1 MRLRQ
6 IALVAD
12 HLQPVVD
19 DLCAVLGI
27 RVSFNDPGVGTYG
40 LENAVMPIGDTFL
53 EVVAPVRPDTTAGR
67 YLERRGGNGGYMV
80 ILQSEDLDA
89 DRARFVELGVRV
101 VAQLDRPHAR
111 GTHLHPRDVG
121 GAILS
126 VDDMDPPESWEWAG
140 PNWREAV
147 DTSLVSGI
155 TGVAIQGHDAGALA
169 DRWAQVLGREVET
182 DGAARDINLEEGGI
196 RFVQALDER
205 GEGVS
210 TVRLATT
217 DPDEVMRRA
226 EARGL
231 LDADG
236 RVVICGTVFDLDG

>member
-6 IALVAD
+6 IALVAE

-27 RVSFNDPGVGTYG
+27 RVSFNDPGVGTFG

-53 EVVAPVRPDTTAGR
+53 EVVAPVQPDTTAGR
-67 YLERRGGNGGYMV
+67 YLERRGGDGGYMV

-89 DRARFVELGVRV
+89 DRARFVRLGIRV

-140 PNWREAV
+140 PDWQSSV
-147 DTSLVSGI
+147 DTSLVTAI
-155 TGVAIQGHDAGALA
+155 TGVAIQSHDPGGLA
-169 DRWAQVLGREVET
+169 DRWAEVLGREVDT
-182 DGAARDINLEEGGI
+182 VGVARDINLEEGGI

-205 GEGVS
+205 GDGVS
-210 TVRLATT
+210 TVRLAANDPEEVLRRAAERDLV
-217 DPDEVMRRA
+217 DPD
-226 EARGL
+226 
-231 LDADG
+231 G
-236 RVVICGTVFDLDG
+236 RIVICGTVFDLDD

>member
-6 IALVAD
+6 IALVAE
-12 HLQPVVD
+12 HLHPVID
-19 DLCAVLGI
+19 DLCAVFGI
-27 RVSFNDPGVGTYG
+27 RVAFNDPGVATYG

-67 YLERRGGNGGYMV
+67 YLERRGGDGGYMV
-80 ILQSEDLDA
+80 ILQSDDLDA
-89 DRARFVELGVRV
+89 DRARFLELEIRI

-140 PNWREAV
+140 LDWQAAV
-147 DTSLVSGI
+147 DTSLVTAI
-155 TGVAIQGHDAGALA
+155 TGVAIQAHDAGALA
-169 DRWAQVLGREVET
+169 SRWAEVLGYEVET
-182 DGAARDINLEEGGI
+182 DGAARDINLEQGSI

-210 TVRLATT
+210 TVLLATK
-217 DPDEVMRRA
+217 DPDEVIRRA

>member
-12 HLQPVVD
+12 YLQPVVD
-19 DLCAVLGI
+19 DLCAVFGI

-89 DRARFVELGVRV
+89 DRARFDALGVRV
-101 VAQLDRPHAR
+101 VAKLDRPHAR

-140 PNWREAV
+140 PDWQAAV
-147 DTSLVSGI
+147 DTSLVTAI
-155 TGVAIQGHDAGALA
+155 TGVAIQAHDAGSLA
-169 DRWAQVLGREVET
+169 DRWAEVLGCEVAT
-182 DGAARDINLEEGGI
+182 DGVARDINLDEGGI
-196 RFVQALDER
+196 RFVPALDER
-205 GEGVS
+205 GDGVS
-210 TVRLATT
+210 TVRLATN
-217 DPDEVMRRA
+217 DAEEVVRRA

-236 RVVICGTVFDLDG
+236 RVVICGTVFDLEG

>member
-6 IALVAD
+6 IALVAG

-27 RVSFNDPGVGTYG
+27 RVSFNDPGVGAYG

-53 EVVAPVRPDTTAGR
+53 EVVAPVRLDTTAGR

-80 ILQSEDLDA
+80 ILQSADLDA
-89 DRARFVELGVRV
+89 DRARFDALGVRI

-140 PNWREAV
+140 PDWQAAV
-147 DTSLVSGI
+147 DTSLVTAI
-155 TGVAIQGHDAGALA
+155 TGVAIHSHDPGALA
-169 DRWAQVLGREVET
+169 DRWAEVLGREVET
-182 DGAARDINLEEGGI
+182 DGVARDINLDYGAI
-196 RFVQALDER
+196 RFVPAIDER
-205 GEGVS
+205 GDGVS
-210 TVRLATT
+210 TVRLATK
-217 DPDEVMRRA
+217 DIEEVIRRA
-226 EARGL
+226 EARNL

>member
-6 IALVAD
+6 IALVAE

-19 DLCAVLGI
+19 DLCAVFGI

-80 ILQSEDLDA
+80 ILQSADLDA
-89 DRARFVELGVRV
+89 DRARFDALAVRI

-140 PNWREAV
+140 PDWQTAV
-147 DTSLVSGI
+147 DTSLVTAI
-155 TGVAIQGHDAGALA
+155 TGVAIQSHDPGALA
-169 DRWAQVLGREVET
+169 DRWAEVLGREVET
-182 DGAARDINLEEGGI
+182 DGIARDINLDQGAI
-196 RFVQALDER
+196 RFVPVVDER
-205 GEGVS
+205 GDGVS
-210 TVRLATT
+210 TVRLATN
-217 DPDEVMRRA
+217 DADEVIRRA
-226 EARGL
+226 EARNL

>member
-6 IALVAD
+6 IALVAAQ
-12 HLQPVVD
+12 LEPVVD

-27 RVSFNDPGVGTYG
+27 RVGFNDPAIATYG

-53 EVVAPVRPDTTAGR
+53 EVVSPVQPDTTAGR
-67 YLERRGGNGGYMV
+67 YLERRGGDGGYMV
-80 ILQSEDLDA
+80 ILQSEHLDA
-89 DRARFVELGVRV
+89 DRARFAELGIRV
-101 VAQLDRPHAR
+101 VAQLDFAHAR

-140 PNWREAV
+140 PDWKAAV
-147 DTSLVSGI
+147 DTTLVTGI
-155 TGVAIQGHDAGALA
+155 TGVAIQAEDAGTLA
-169 DRWAQVLGREVET
+169 DRWAEVLGREVET

-205 GEGVS
+205 GEGIT

-217 DPDEVMRRA
+217 DPDEVRRRA
-226 EARGL
+226 ESRGL